1 MLASVAFGLALL
13 LQVDRALQGEIDTAI
28 DAGVAY
34 LRESEDA
41 FATAPHAASYRGGT
55 ECLVFYTLL
64 MSGVAKDDPL
74 VARLEPIV
82 LATTRESD
90 QTYTLALATLGLL
103 AHDSKRHAATL
114 ADLVARLEAGQRKG
128 DQRGSGAYGYVLPR
142 ARTGDGSKSSAK
154 KTIQLAHWD
163 APSNWWDNSN
173 TQYAILALRSA
184 VDHGFAV
191 ESKVFER
198 SARHFLRQKR
208 QDGGAAYSDSIRERS
223 YLSMTAGVFGSLQMC
238 VDALERTETT
248 DAKELRTQ
256 ADRAVER
263 ATKWLEE
270 HLRFPPDGSNW
281 PFYALYAVER
291 FGHHADSK
299 TFGDRDWYAEGARFL
314 VDVQLDDGAFATASL
329 IPSRPRGA
337 LPRGRGLLGK
347 KNRVL
352 PNAPRVVTG
361 DVVDT
366 CFALLFLKRASFVH
380 TQTSDEIT
388 ILLRGVDPQARAS
401 DLDRIRQRILA
412 AGKYAVEQLVL
423 GLSLENPAAF
433 QLADQCLHDITGE
446 DMGYTPLASA
456 EDRRAIRE
464 RWTRWLLEH
473 PEFRAG
479 AGS

>member
-1 MLASVAFGLALL
+1 MLASVALGLSLL
-13 LQVDRALQGEIDTAI
+13 IQVDRAFQSEIDAAI

-34 LRESEDA
+34 LRESEDSLA
-41 FATAPHAASYRGGT
+41 SAPHATAYRGGT

-64 MSGVAKDDPL
+64 MSGVAKDDPY

-82 LATTRESD
+82 LATARESE

-103 AHDSKRHAATL
+103 AHDSKRHATTIAG
-114 ADLVARLEAGQRKG
+114 LVARLEAGQRKG
-128 DQRGSGAYGYVLPR
+128 DQRGSGCYGYMLLR
-142 ARTGDGSKSSAK
+142 ERTGDGTKSATK
-154 KTIQLAHWD
+154 KSTQLAHWD

-191 ESKVFER
+191 DSKVFER

-208 QDGGAAYSDSIRERS
+208 PDGGAAYSDSIRERS

-238 VDALERTETT
+238 VDALERTETD
-248 DAKELRTQ
+248 DAKELR
-256 ADRAVER
+256 ASSERAIER

-270 HLRFPPDGSNW
+270 NLRFPPDGSNW

-291 FGHHADSK
+291 FGHHVDST
-299 TFGDRDWYAEGARFL
+299 TFGKRDWYAEGARFL
-314 VDVQLDDGAFATASL
+314 VDVQLEDGAFATASL
-329 IPSRPRGA
+329 VPSRPRGA

-352 PNAPRVVTG
+352 PNAPRAVTG

-388 ILLRGVDPQARAS
+388 ILLRGVDPQARHA
-401 DLDRIRQRILA
+401 DLDRIEHRILA
-412 AGKYAVEQLVL
+412 VGKYAVEQLVL
-423 GLSLENPAAF
+423 GLSLDNAAAF
-433 QLADQCLHDITGE
+433 QLADRCLHDITGE
-446 DMGYTPLASA
+446 DMGFTPLASA
-456 EDRRAIRE
+456 DERRAIRD
-464 RWTRWLLEH
+464 RWRRWLLEH
-473 PEFRAG
+473 PEFRSG

>member
-1 MLASVAFGLALL
+1 MVSVALALGLL
-13 LQVDRALQGEIDTAI
+13 LQVDRAFQTEIDTAI
-28 DAGVAY
+28 DAGIAY

-41 FATAPHAASYRGGT
+41 LATAPHAAAYRSGT

-64 MSGVAKDDPL
+64 MSGVGKDDPY
-74 VARLEPIV
+74 VARLEPV
-82 LATTRESD
+82 VVAAARDSD

-103 AHDSKRHAATL
+103 AHDAKRHSVTIAG
-114 ADLVARLEAGQRKG
+114 LVARLEAGQRKG
-128 DQRGSGAYGYVLPR
+128 DQRGSGAYGYELPR
-142 ARTGDGSKSSAK
+142 ERTGDGKKASNKKS
-154 KTIQLAHWD
+154 IQLAHWD
-163 APSNWWDNSN
+163 APSGWWDNSN

-191 ESKVFER
+191 DGKVFER

-208 QDGGAAYSDSIRERS
+208 PDGGAAYSDSIRERS

-238 VDALERTETT
+238 VDALERAGT
-248 DAKELRTQ
+248 DDLKELRSLS
-256 ADRAVER
+256 DRAIER
-263 ATKWLEE
+263 STKWLEE
-270 HLRFPPDGSNW
+270 NLRFPPDGSSW

-299 TFGDRDWYAEGARFL
+299 TFGKRDWYAEGARFL
-314 VDVQLDDGAFATASL
+314 VDIQLDDGAFATASL
-329 IPSRPRGA
+329 VPSRPRGA

-388 ILLRGVDPQARAS
+388 ILLRGVDAQARAD
-401 DLDRIRQRILA
+401 DLDRIRNRILA
-412 AGKYAVEQLVL
+412 AGKHAVEQLVL
-423 GLSLENPAAF
+423 GLSLENAAAF

-456 EDRRAIRE
+456 DERRAIRD

-473 PEFRAG
+473 PEFRTG
-479 AGS
+479 GGS